1 MKNEIREM
9 VLYRIER
16 ANDAI
21 EEVKALV
28 NVKKYSAAIS
38 RIYYG
43 MFYIASALCLC
54 DGFSTSKHGKLIGYF
69 NKNYVK
75 TRIIDRDLGRVFT
88 KAFNLRIDGDYK
100 DFVTFTRE
108 QVDDYYDKM
117 KEFINEVEKIIQQ
130 KIGDTDSDN

>member
-16 ANDAI
+16 AKDAK

-54 DGFSTSKHGKLIGYF
+54 DEFSTSKHGKLIGYF
-69 NKNYVK
+69 NKNYVI
-75 TRIIDRDLGRVFT
+75 TGIVERELGRVFS
-88 KAFNLRIDGDYK
+88 KKHLI
-100 DFVTFTRE
+100 
-108 QVDDYYDKM
+108 
-117 KEFINEVEKIIQQ
+117 
-130 KIGDTDSDN
+130 